1 MNRAKSFNKYT
12 KHLIQKVMIFTV
24 ILIMGTF
31 HSAAAFGPL
40 LPTIY
45 KVYYKDTYLGDV
57 SDKKNIKD
65 AVKERLEAA
74 ESEYPGYS
82 FSMKKDI
89 TLKSETVLFPKT
101 DDKKI
106 AEKVDELPLEAK
118 SYALEVDG
126 KKVAYLPEK
135 KEAEETIEELKTQY
149 LSKAEKKK
157 VEAAKSTE
165 LPQLNI
171 RLSKDVSISKEKV
184 DPSQIVEP
192 KEALHALNAGKTEQK
207 EYKARAGEKPE
218 AIASKHHMKLEEL
231 TQLNPELKDR
241 EKLKDDGVLKVLNR
255 VPFVDVIIQKEVSET
270 KEIPNA
276 RKVVK
281 SSGLLKGET
290 EVKQEGKKGEQRI
303 HSLVLLEN
311 GVQIE
316 KKIETVEEI
325 KKPVPTIIEKGTKVL
340 PSVGSGEFTWPAVD
354 GIITSKMGSRWG
366 RMHKGIDIAGPSKR
380 TIKASDNGV
389 VKFAGMSNGYGNK
402 VIIDHQNGYETLYG
416 HLASISIKEGD
427 VVAAGTKI
435 GVMGSTGDSTGVHLH
450 FEVRKNGI
458 LKNPLNYINK

>member
-12 KHLIQKVMIFTV
+12 EHLIQKVLIFTV

-45 KVYYKDTYLGDV
+45 KVYYKDTYLGKV

-65 AVKERLEAA
+65 AVKERVEAA

-89 TLKSETVLFPKT
+89 KIKSETVLFPKT
-101 DDKKI
+101 DDKKVVK
-106 AEKVDELPLEAK
+106 KVDELPLEAK

-126 KKVAYLPEK
+126 EKVAYLPEK
-135 KEAEETIEELKTQY
+135 KEAEETIDELKTQY

-157 VEAAKSTE
+157 VEAAKSAE
-165 LPQLNI
+165 LPQLYI
-171 RLSKDVSISKEKV
+171 RLSKNVSISREKV
-184 DPSQIVEP
+184 DPSKIVEP
-192 KEALHALNAGKTEQK
+192 KEALHALNEGKTEQK
-207 EYKARAGEKPE
+207 EYKAMAGEKPE
-218 AIASKHHMKLEEL
+218 VIATKHHMQLEEL
-231 TQLNPELKDR
+231 TELNPELKDS
-241 EKLKDDGVLKVLNR
+241 KKIKDNGVLKVLNR
-255 VPFVDVIIQKEVSET
+255 VPYVDVIIQKEVSET
-270 KEIPNA
+270 KEIPNI

-281 SSGLLKGET
+281 SSGLLKGMT
-290 EVKQEGKKGEQRI
+290 EVKQKGKKGEERI

-340 PSVGSGEFTWPAVD
+340 PSVGSGKFTWPAVD
-354 GIITSKMGSRWG
+354 GIITSKMGARWG
-366 RMHKGIDIAGPSKR
+366 RMHKGIDIAGPSNR

-389 VKFAGMSNGYGNK
+389 VKFAGMSSGYGNK

-458 LKNPLNYINK
+458 LKNPLNYINN